1 MLTLEESLV
10 VNLKLVMII
19 DVVSVIVRLR
29 WNLHPADKPLKR

>member
-19 DVVSVIVRLR
+19 DVVSVIVVFAGIFTLLI
-29 WNLHPADKPLKR
+29 NL